1 MAAESSKF
9 AAQMLESGVK
19 LFYYNVCT
27 ASPLELIL
35 CMFFFCF
42 EYLYASGPRILR
54 QFHCIGSLN
63 CCSLLELRAGMCMLF
78 FLCLRARA
86 HQFRYCLGYTYTFT
100 DEYKMCVCFD

>member
-9 AAQMLESGVK
+9 VAQMLESGVK

-54 QFHCIGSLN
+54 QFYCIGSLN
-63 CCSLLELRAGMCMLF
+63 CCSLLKLRAGMCMLF

-86 HQFRYCLGYTYTFT
+86 HQFRYCLGYTYKFT

>member
-35 CMFFFCF
+35 CMFF
-42 EYLYASGPRILR
+42 SV
-54 QFHCIGSLN
+54 LN
-63 CCSLLELRAGMCMLF
+63 ICMRLGRG
-78 FLCLRARA
+78 FLADFIVSD
-86 HQFRYCLGYTYTFT
+86 H
-100 DEYKMCVCFD
+100 